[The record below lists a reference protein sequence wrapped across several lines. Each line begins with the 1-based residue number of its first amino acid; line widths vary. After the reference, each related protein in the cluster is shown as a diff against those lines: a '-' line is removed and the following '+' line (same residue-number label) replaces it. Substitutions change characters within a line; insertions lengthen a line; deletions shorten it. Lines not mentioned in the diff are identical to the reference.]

1 MQLARMRW
9 HLNTRTLRKTEQILR
24 AVQLELSY
32 SKHDILEA
40 YLNYAPMAGILRA
53 RGSLTGLFQ

>member
-9 HLNTRTLRKTEQILR
+9 HLNTRTPGGKLLQVLR

-40 YLNYAPMAGILRA
+40 YLNYAPTAATSKASALPA
-53 RGSLTGLFQ
+53 